1 MDDLDMPSMLKL
13 VVVNK
18 TEKKT
23 EMRGPDQM
31 NIYLIL
37 LTLVSVEYGFTNSI
51 SSQNR

>member
-1 MDDLDMPSMLKL
+1 MDDLDMPSMLKM

-37 LTLVSVEYGFTNSI
+37 LVSATVKNL
-51 SSQNR
+51 